1 MNRVELIKNIML
13 GALLG
18 TIITLV
24 CSLIRLKLDLE
35 EAERLLDDPSIRFP
49 NKERPM
55 REYERAD
62 FPMRPFYELP
72 RAKKK
77 LNHMP
82 IMPDIDYTL
91 Q

>member
-24 CSLIRLKLDLE
+24 CSLIRLKLDLK

-62 FPMRPFYELP
+62 LPIKPFY
-72 RAKKK
+72 
-77 LNHMP
+77 MP